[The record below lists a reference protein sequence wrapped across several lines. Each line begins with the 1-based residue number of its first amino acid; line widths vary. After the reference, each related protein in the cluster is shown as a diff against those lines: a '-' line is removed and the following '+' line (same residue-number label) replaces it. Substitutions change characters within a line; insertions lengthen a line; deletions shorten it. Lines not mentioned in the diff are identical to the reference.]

1 MTKRSTR
8 KVVHRQPRQPGDRI
22 GGDGQS
28 VLGRLTDHESATIL
42 RVLLQRHDSLLP
54 EAEKLAGELVSVSSS
69 DDVTDSVLDALTSV
83 DLDDLNDRAGA
94 TRWGYVEPTEAAW
107 ELLEEAVEDFIAD
120 LKRRAELGSSDA
132 AVMMCRGIVAGLY
145 KAKDVPSDGA
155 LGWAPDFPVEEARHV
170 VSELL
175 RAIPDQTRDAIRA
188 RFLEAIVADAP
199 DWAEM
204 LIRAASEG
212 D

>member
-1 MTKRSTR
+1 M
-8 KVVHRQPRQPGDRI
+8 
-22 GGDGQS
+22 
-28 VLGRLTDHESATIL
+28 LGRLTDHESATIL
-42 RVLLQRHDSLLP
+42 RALLQRHDSLLP
-54 EAEKLAGELVSVSSS
+54 EAEKLAGELVSVASS

-107 ELLEEAVEDFIAD
+107 ELLEEAVENFTSE

-175 RAIPDQTRDAIRA
+175 RAIPDQTRDAIRS
-188 RFLEAIVADAP
+188 RLLDAIAADVP
-199 DWAEM
+199 DWAET
-204 LIRAASEG
+204 LNRAASETT
-212 D
+212 

>member
-1 MTKRSTR
+1 MS
-8 KVVHRQPRQPGDRI
+8 I
-22 GGDGQS
+22 
-28 VLGRLTDHESATIL
+28 
-42 RVLLQRHDSLLP
+42 
-54 EAEKLAGELVSVSSS
+54 SSS

-94 TRWGYVEPTEAAW
+94 TRWGYVEQTEAAW

-145 KAKDVPSDGA
+145 RAKDVPSDGA

-204 LIRAASEG
+204 LTRAVSEG